1 MSLDNTLTDR
11 LSDWNVE
18 TLDTNVAKAEADVLV
33 DGLTDRLAAAK
44 LENLAYTLANRKR
57 KAVVEHWLSG

>member
-11 LSDWNVE
+11 LPDWNVE
-18 TLDTNVAKAEADVLV
+18 TVDTTVAKAGADVLV

-44 LENLAYTLANRKR
+44 LETFAYTLAK
-57 KAVVEHWLSG
+57 